1 MIWEAH
7 DSPGYKLTLP
17 TASKSEPARAA
28 VALIAAGLRRSGP
41 PQLASTKAIAIK
53 NNDREEC
60 ILLIGS
66 SRLPCLPAVARTKAG
81 AESNGSRCSPLLDK
95 LFSIPGHAV
104 QDFFRFQTPN
114 QNRSPAPRQFEIPVS
129 PRLRPFSSIA
139 PPVADRKNFSG
150 RFLHSAIRSEL
161 KEI

>member
-7 DSPGYKLTLP
+7 DSPGYKVTLP

-28 VALIAAGLRRSGP
+28 VALIAAGLRRSGS

-66 SRLPCLPAVARTKAG
+66 SSLPCLPAVARTKAG
-81 AESNGSRCSPLLDK
+81 AESNGSRCAPVLDK
-95 LFSIPGHAV
+95 LLCISGN
-104 QDFFRFQTPN
+104 TL
-114 QNRSPAPRQFEIPVS
+114 QNSFGI
-129 PRLRPFSSIA
+129 
-139 PPVADRKNFSG
+139 
-150 RFLHSAIRSEL
+150 
-161 KEI
+161 